1 MELLW
6 LLLGSLILRLLLRCL
21 ILGLLLLR
29 GSVLRARCLVLR
41 LWGTILLVWL
51 LLVVG
56 LRTLECWVLW
66 SGGSF
71 GVKFGVQVVGFLQL
85 LWQWWWRG
93 QMIPHRLETTGIGLI
108 LDAVQFTIRT
118 GVGISSGNDLFSQ
131 FRSNLAVVALFL
143 VLDSVT
149 GGVVEPIAS
158 IAVVHVFISQN
169 RDRGGA

>member
-29 GSVLRARCLVLR
+29 GSVLRARRLVLS
-41 LWGTILLVWL
+41 LWCAILLAWL

-71 GVKFGVQVVGFLQL
+71 GVKFGMQVVGFLQL

-108 LDAVQFTIRT
+108 LDAVQFTIRA